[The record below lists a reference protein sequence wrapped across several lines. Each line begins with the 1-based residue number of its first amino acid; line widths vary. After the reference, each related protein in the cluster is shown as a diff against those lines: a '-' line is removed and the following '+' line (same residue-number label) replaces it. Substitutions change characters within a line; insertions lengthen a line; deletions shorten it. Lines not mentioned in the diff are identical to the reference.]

1 MHLYGLII
9 GICLLLLLNRL
20 PIKSTKFTIG
30 FLFSTFIGARLY
42 HVADYWWYYSKHLI
56 EILYT
61 WNGGLGI
68 YGAIIAGFLYLF
80 FYCHYQKYNILTV
93 LDTITPILPLL
104 QAIGRLGNYFNHEIP
119 TWWLEALANIS
130 LFILIKFFPQK
141 PTAKYLIGYGLIRF
155 CFEFTR
161 SDTWTISHIKIA
173 QIISLLLILSG
184 TFLLLKS
191 KQTIVVNQ

>member
-20 PIKSTKFTIG
+20 PIKTPKFTLG
-30 FLFSTFIGARLY
+30 FLLSAFIGARLY

-56 EILYT
+56 EIFYT

-68 YGAIIAGFLYLF
+68 YGAIIAGFLYLY
-80 FYCHYQKYNILTV
+80 FYCHYRKYNLFTILN
-93 LDTITPILPLL
+93 TITPILPLL

-119 TWWLEALANIS
+119 TWWLEALANIG
-130 LFILIKFFPQK
+130 LFLLIKFFPQK

-161 SDTWTISHIKIA
+161 SDTWTINHLKIA
-173 QIISLLLILSG
+173 QLISLVFIIIGILMLGNFRKTSPRH
-184 TFLLLKS
+184 L
-191 KQTIVVNQ
+191 